1 VLLAVM
7 AVVVALGATGFTG
20 LQTRE
25 ASASGGG
32 YRMELVYPRIAR
44 AGLDIT
50 WRVTV
55 ERPGGFPPQQSIV
68 LAVTGNYFDI
78 FETQGFYPE
87 PDAETRDS
95 HWRYIE
101 FMPQD
106 GADTFVVDFDT
117 YVQPAAQLGR
127 EATIRLLVDDVE
139 QARISYSTLLL
150 P

>member
-1 VLLAVM
+1 M

-32 YRMELVYPRIAR
+32 YRMELLYPRIAR

-55 ERPGGFPPQQSIV
+55 ERPGGFPTQRSIV
-68 LAVTGNYFDI
+68 LAVTGDYFDI
-78 FETQGFYPE
+78 FETQGFYPQ
-87 PDAETRDS
+87 PYAETRDS
-95 HWRYIE
+95 HWCYIE
-101 FMPQD
+101 FHSRRTGP
-106 GADTFVVDFDT
+106 TRSSST
-117 YVQPAAQLGR
+117 STRTSSLPRSAAVTRPSGCSWTTSSR
-127 EATIRLLVDDVE
+127 PGSPTRH
-139 QARISYSTLLL
+139 SLL